1 MQSTPDSPSTYHEII
16 YNDGY
21 GGYSFSQKALDEY
34 CKRRNIQF
42 ETIRFREESLRDD
55 PVMISVVKDLE
66 KQANGKYAKL
76 RIHRIPKRF
85 AKAWSIGEYDGFE
98 HVIVDFDKFKLDEIR
113 NFLDNQGDS
122 ELKEKLLAIL
132 DEEYHY

>member
-1 MQSTPDSPSTYHEII
+1 MQSAPYHEII
-16 YNDGY
+16 YNDGF
-21 GGYSFSQKALDEY
+21 GGYSFSQKALDLY
-34 CKRRNIQF
+34 CKRKNVEF
-42 ETIRFREESLRDD
+42 KTIHCREESLRDD
-55 PVMISVVKDLE
+55 PVMVSVVKELGTL
-66 KQANGKYAKL
+66 ANGKCAKL
-76 RIHRIPKRF
+76 RIHRIPKMF